1 MRLRQKLCV
10 FLISIISLPTWQ
22 DDLRAADS
30 KEEELRDA
38 WSAEYLKLASET
50 RIVSKSNS
58 AEIALKNVPLM
69 RWSNPVR
76 GNGST
81 SGDFFVWTRKNQP
94 VVVGTFFS
102 YVSDGLPSMRRG
114 AMAFHTLV
122 AEDFDV

>member
-1 MRLRQKLCV
+1 MRLGQKLCV

-58 AEIALKNVPLM
+58 AEIAVKISANKCC
-69 RWSNPVR
+69 SNT
-76 GNGST
+76 NFST
-81 SGDFFVWTRKNQP
+81 VQDKP
-94 VVVGTFFS
+94 VVFESRMPCAADRSGFLAKPAGRPQLACPTGTE
-102 YVSDGLPSMRRG
+102 G
-114 AMAFHTLV
+114 
-122 AEDFDV
+122 